1 MERVGL
7 DNLTKERQ
15 LIRSAREQ
23 FKETSNPL
31 QPLLF
36 AGVLFEGAVLGYD
49 TNLTTGGIG
58 ARFLGIG
65 KSIQYRQDDITVSLR
80 MVSVTTGEILIDV
93 LSQKTVFSYG
103 QSEDIFLFIEMDTD
117 LVEVELGSSRNESST
132 VSLMIA
138 IEGAVLELI
147 NLGYEKRF
155 WNHE

>member
-1 MERVGL
+1 
-7 DNLTKERQ
+7 
-15 LIRSAREQ
+15 
-23 FKETSNPL
+23 
-31 QPLLF
+31 
-36 AGVLFEGAVLGYD
+36 
-49 TNLTTGGIG
+49 
-58 ARFLGIG
+58 
-65 KSIQYRQDDITVSLR
+65 

-147 NLGYEKRF
+147 NLGYEKRY
-155 WNHE
+155 WKNE